1 MNLKQY
7 TINKP
12 FLLALSMM
20 AVVYAGALMAEEKD
34 IQKAPVAMPVGPLE
48 FAPLLEIAESY
59 DDNIFQRNALQKGSF
74 INQVH
79 AGGQLSLERQLNRY
93 LLTYVMQSSVYHDSP
108 QDDYVDNYVGMNT
121 HTEFTSRNRLDFGVS
136 YLNSHYR
143 RGVFLGR
150 DLLTPPTQ
158 QNEPDQYYMFGGDL
172 TYRYGH
178 PKNRG
183 NLELKLSAQ
192 DYTFENNFNR
202 TAQQERTQLSVT
214 PGFYYRL
221 MPNTR
226 LLTQVETAWLNHKD
240 NAATDADYI
249 KQRFL
254 VGATWA
260 YSTKTTGMA
269 RIGYLRQDYVNN
281 KQENYNGITWD
292 VNARWLPLS
301 YSKLDLGV
309 SRDVNP
315 SVNAIPNLREL
326 DRVRLGWTHDWN
338 SRVTTQLS
346 GAYENALN
354 SRTQRQDDYL
364 AFGIDLNYGFRRWLG
379 VGVSYNYRTLQ
390 SSNSAYDFDQNV
402 VMINI
407 TGNPRISDE
416 AKTPWASWY

>member
-1 MNLKQY
+1 MGLRQNTIYKQLWL
-7 TINKP
+7 T
-12 FLLALSMM
+12 LS
-20 AVVYAGALMAEEKD
+20 VTSVFSGPLMSEEKD
-34 IQKAPVAMPVGPLE
+34 IQKAPVALPVGPLE

-59 DDNIFQRNALQKGSF
+59 NDNIFQRNALQKDSF
-74 INQVH
+74 LTQIH
-79 AGGQLSLERQLNRY
+79 AGGQLSLERKLNRY
-93 LLTYVMQSSVYHDSP
+93 ALTYLMQSSQYHNSP
-108 QDDYVDNYVGMNT
+108 QDDYVDNYVGLNT
-121 HTEFTSRNRLDFGVS
+121 HTEFTSRNRMDVGLKYLD
-136 YLNSHYR
+136 SHYM

-150 DLLTPPTQ
+150 DLIAPPTQ
-158 QNEPDQYYMFGGDL
+158 QNEPDQYHMLGGDL

-178 PKNRG
+178 PKNKG
-183 NLELKLSAQ
+183 NLEIMLNTQ
-192 DYTFENNFNR
+192 DYTFDNNRQR
-202 TAQQERTQLSVT
+202 TAQQDRTQISVT

-226 LLTQVETAWLNHKD
+226 LLTQVETLWLNHKD
-240 NAATDADYI
+240 NAATDFDYV

-254 VGATWA
+254 VGATWL
-260 YSTKTTGMA
+260 YSAKTIGTA

-281 KQENYNGITWD
+281 QQANFNGITWD
-292 VNARWLPLS
+292 VNVTWLPLS

-315 SVNAIPNLREL
+315 SVTGTNLRDS

-338 SRVTTQLS
+338 NRISTRLN

-354 SRTQRQDDYL
+354 TSTQRQDDYMS
-364 AFGIDLNYGFRRWLG
+364 FGIDLNYGFRRWLG

-390 SSNSAYDFDQNV
+390 SSTSAFDFDQNV
-402 VMINI
+402 VMLNI

>member
-1 MNLKQY
+1 
-7 TINKP
+7 
-12 FLLALSMM
+12 
-20 AVVYAGALMAEEKD
+20 
-34 IQKAPVAMPVGPLE
+34 MPVGPLE

-59 DDNIFQRNALQKGSF
+59 DDNIFQRNTFQKSSF
-74 INQVH
+74 INQIH

-93 LLTYVMQSSVYHDSP
+93 LLTYVMQSSLYHDSP

-121 HTEFTSRNRLDFGVS
+121 HTEFTSRNRLDFGLS
-136 YLNSHYR
+136 YLNSHYT
-143 RGVFLGR
+143 RGTFLGR
-150 DLLTPPTQ
+150 DLANQPGP
-158 QNEPDQYYMFGGDL
+158 QNEPDQYHVFGGDL

-183 NLELKLSAQ
+183 NLEMKLSAQ
-192 DYTFENNFNR
+192 DYSFDNNFTR

-260 YSTKTTGMA
+260 YSTKTVGTA

-281 KQENYNGITWD
+281 QQANYNGITWD
-292 VNARWLPLS
+292 MNTRWIPLS
-301 YSKLDLGV
+301 YSKLDLSV

-315 SVNAIPNLREL
+315 SVSDINLRAS
-326 DRVRLGWTHDWN
+326 DRVRLGWTHDWS
-338 SRVTTQLS
+338 SRITTQLN

-354 SRTQRQDDYL
+354 SRDQREDDYMS
-364 AFGIDLNYGFRRWLG
+364 FGVDLNYGFRRWLG

-390 SSNSAYDFDQNV
+390 SSDSAYDFDQNV

>member
-1 MNLKQY
+1 MNLRRY
-7 TINKP
+7 TTNKP
-12 FLLALSMM
+12 LRLALSVM
-20 AVVYAGALMAEEKD
+20 AIVYSGVLMSEEKD
-34 IQKAPVAMPVGPLE
+34 IQKDPVAMPVGPFE

-59 DDNIFQRNALQKGSF
+59 DDNIFQRNVFQKSSF
-74 INQVH
+74 INQIH

-93 LLTYVMQSSVYHDSP
+93 LLTYVMQSSLYHDSP

-121 HTEFTSRNRLDFGVS
+121 HTEFTSRNRLDFGLS
-136 YLNSHYR
+136 YLNSHYT
-143 RGVFLGR
+143 RGTFLGR
-150 DLLTPPTQ
+150 DLANQPLP
-158 QNEPDQYYMFGGDL
+158 QNEPDQYHMFGGDL

-183 NLELKLSAQ
+183 NLEMKLSAQ
-192 DYTFENNFNR
+192 DYSFDNNFTR
-202 TAQQERTQLSVT
+202 TAQQERTQFSVT

-254 VGATWA
+254 VGATWL
-260 YSTKTTGMA
+260 YSTKTVGTA

-281 KQENYNGITWD
+281 QQANYNGITWD
-292 VNARWLPLS
+292 LNARWLPLS
-301 YSKLDLGV
+301 YSKLDLSV

-315 SVNAIPNLREL
+315 SVSGVANIRES
-326 DRVRLGWTHDWN
+326 DRVRLGWIHDWS
-338 SRVTTQLS
+338 SRITTQLN
-346 GAYENALN
+346 GAYESALN
-354 SRTQRQDDYL
+354 SSSQRQDDYMSL
-364 AFGIDLNYGFRRWLG
+364 GVDLNYGFRRWLG

-390 SSNSAYDFDQNV
+390 SSDSGYDFDQNV